1 MRILRSFIYAWSG
14 LRYSFKTQ
22 LNFRIHLAI
31 LLLVIVAGTL
41 LKINVTEWLFV
52 VLCSMLVL
60 MLELVNTALE
70 YLCDIVT
77 TDFHPIV
84 KIVKDIAAAAVLIS
98 AAGSVITGLIIFLP
112 KIIALFI

>member
-1 MRILRSFIYAWSG
+1 
-14 LRYSFKTQ
+14 
-22 LNFRIHLAI
+22 
-31 LLLVIVAGTL
+31 
-41 LKINVTEWLFV
+41 
-52 VLCSMLVL
+52 MLVL

-112 KIIALFI
+112 KIIALFIWAIIQAWTDASEYRS

>member
-1 MRILRSFIYAWSG
+1 MKILRSFIYAWSG

-31 LLLVIVAGTL
+31 LLLAIIAGIL
-41 LKINVTEWLFV
+41 LKISATEWLFI

-60 MLELVNTALE
+60 MLELINTAVE
-70 YLCDIVT
+70 YLCDTIT
-77 TDFHPIV
+77 TDFHPVI
-84 KIVKDIAAAAVLIS
+84 KIVKDISAAAVLIS

-112 KIIALFI
+112 KIIGL

>member
-1 MRILRSFIYAWSG
+1 MKILRSFIYAWSG

-31 LLLVIVAGTL
+31 LLLAIIAGIL
-41 LKINVTEWLFV
+41 LKISATEWLFI

-60 MLELVNTALE
+60 MLELINTAVE
-70 YLCDIVT
+70 YLCDTIT
-77 TDFHPIV
+77 TDFHPVI
-84 KIVKDIAAAAVLIS
+84 KIVKDISAAAVLIS

-112 KIIALFI
+112 KIIGF